1 MRKKIIAELA
11 ECYKKEKKEILD
23 ILIEH
28 VKIDTYE
35 TTDSRGRV
43 VIDKS
48 GIVIEEQIVLDYY
61 KLLLN
66 MYCNIKFPNRSYI
79 MTELMNLMPI
89 LHKYNAYTI
98 YKFDFKDFFYS
109 ISSKKVF
116 EYICDSVN
124 LKTNEFTFLKNYTK
138 ENEELIPGIGLH
150 NSLVELN
157 GNNFDLEMKKAF
169 KEGFLYYAR
178 YVDDCILILDEK
190 VAKDKIEK
198 TVLKLM
204 KKCFG
209 NKITINHDKTDY
221 FQSGDIQYK
230 INYLG
235 YVFEKG
241 QSADLQFKL
250 GIADK
255 KLDKYKKQIE
265 KIVLEYNANDDLEM
279 LSLKLELVFKRVV
292 YYGTRKNSTKYRWQV
307 RGISDSYKE
316 LKRFMKSNN
325 DYDQITKSTERF
337 FCKSIVESFGRN
349 RIPMPAKIEN
359 QLKNKKFISC
369 FFNNQALLLHPKLG
383 LSHGD
388 LKEKV
393 KIVYKNNVESCNY
406 NELAEKLLKNIR

>member
-11 ECYKKEKKEILD
+11 ECYKKEEKEILD
-23 ILIEH
+23 ILKEH
-28 VKIDTYE
+28 VKISPYE
-35 TTDSRGRV
+35 TMN
-43 VIDKS
+43 S
-48 GIVIEEQIVLDYY
+48 GDRIIINKFHIIEEEQIVLDYY

-89 LHKYNAYTI
+89 LDNYHAYTI

-109 ISSKKVF
+109 ISSKKSF
-116 EYICDSVN
+116 EYISDLVN
-124 LKTNEFTFLKNYTK
+124 LKTNEYIFLKKYTK
-138 ENEELIPGIGLH
+138 ENHELIPGIGLH

-157 GNNFDLEMKKAF
+157 GNLFDLEMKKAF

-190 VAKDKIEK
+190 VAKDKIESI
-198 TVLKLM
+198 VLNLM

-209 NKITINHDKTDY
+209 NNITINYDKTDY
-221 FQSGDIQYK
+221 FQSGDKNYK

-241 QSADLQFKL
+241 QSAKQQFKF

-265 KIVLEYNANDDLEM
+265 KIILEYNADGDLEM
-279 LSLKLELVFKRVV
+279 LSFKLELVFKRVV
-292 YYGTRKNSTKYRWQV
+292 YYGTRKNSNKYRWQV

-316 LKRFMKSNN
+316 LKRFMKNNN
-325 DYDQITKSTERF
+325 DYEKITRSTKGF
-337 FCKSIVESFGRN
+337 FCKSIEESFGRN
-349 RIPMPAKIEN
+349 QIPMPAKIKN

-369 FFNNQALLLHPKLG
+369 FLNNQALLLHQKLG
-383 LSHGD
+383 LRHGD
-388 LKEKV
+388 LKRKV
-393 KIVYKNNVESCNY
+393 KIVYKDNVEDCNY

>member
-1 MRKKIIAELA
+1 MRKKIIAELV
-11 ECYKKEKKEILD
+11 ECYKKEEEEILD
-23 ILIEH
+23 ILKEH
-28 VKIDTYE
+28 VKIEPYE
-35 TTDSRGRV
+35 TTKPRDRII
-43 VIDKS
+43 IDKS
-48 GIVIEEQIVLDYY
+48 GIEVEEQIVLDYY

-89 LHKYNAYTI
+89 LHKYYAYTI

-109 ISSKKVF
+109 ISSKKSF
-116 EYICDSVN
+116 EYICDSIN

-138 ENEELIPGIGLH
+138 ENEELTPGIGLH

-190 VAKDKIEK
+190 VAEDKLEK
-198 TVLKLM
+198 TVLNLM

-209 NKITINHDKTDY
+209 NKITINLDKTEY
-221 FQSGDIQYK
+221 YQSGDVNYK

-241 QSADLQFKL
+241 QSAKNQFKF
-250 GIADK
+250 GIAEK
-255 KLDKYKKQIE
+255 KLKKYKKQIE
-265 KIVLEYNANDDLEM
+265 KIVLEYDGNKDVEM
-279 LSLKLELVFKRVV
+279 LSFKLELVFKRIV
-292 YYGTRKNSTKYRWQV
+292 YYGTRKNSNKYRWQV

-316 LKRFMKSNN
+316 LKRFMKNN
-325 DYDQITKSTERF
+325 DDYDKITNPTEKF
-337 FCKSIVESFGRN
+337 FCKTIEEGFRRN
-349 RIPMPAKIEN
+349 GIPIPAKIKN

>member
-1 MRKKIIAELA
+1 MRKKIIVELA
-11 ECYKKEKKEILD
+11 ECYKKEEEEILD
-23 ILIEH
+23 ILKEH
-28 VKIDTYE
+28 VKIATYE
-35 TTDSRGRV
+35 TTNSGERV

-48 GIVIEEQIVLDYY
+48 GIEIEEQIVLDYY

-89 LHKYNAYTI
+89 IHKYYAYTI
-98 YKFDFKDFFYS
+98 YKFDFTEFFYS
-109 ISSKKVF
+109 ISSKKSF

-124 LKTNEFTFLKNYTK
+124 LKTSEFMFLKNYTK
-138 ENEELIPGIGLH
+138 ENEKLIPGIGLH

-198 TVLKLM
+198 TVLNLM

-209 NKITINHDKTDY
+209 NKITINPDKTEY
-221 FQSGDIQYK
+221 HQSDDVNYK

-241 QSADLQFKL
+241 QSAKKQFKF
-250 GIADK
+250 GIAEN
-255 KLDKYKKQIE
+255 KLKKYKKQID
-265 KIVLEYNANDDLEM
+265 KIVLEYGDNNDIEM
-279 LSLKLELVFKRVV
+279 LSFKLELVFKRIV
-292 YYGTRKNSTKYRWQV
+292 YYGTRKNSNKYRWQV

-316 LKRFMKSNN
+316 LKRFMKNN
-325 DYDQITKSTERF
+325 DNYEKITNATERF
-337 FCKSIVESFGRN
+337 FCKNIEDSFGRN
-349 RIPMPAKIEN
+349 GILLPAKIKN
-359 QLKNKKFISC
+359 QLENKKFISC

-383 LSHGD
+383 LNHSN
-388 LKEKV
+388 LKGKV
-393 KIVYKNNVESCNY
+393 EIVYKNNIENCGY
-406 NELAEKLLKNIR
+406 NELADILLRNIR